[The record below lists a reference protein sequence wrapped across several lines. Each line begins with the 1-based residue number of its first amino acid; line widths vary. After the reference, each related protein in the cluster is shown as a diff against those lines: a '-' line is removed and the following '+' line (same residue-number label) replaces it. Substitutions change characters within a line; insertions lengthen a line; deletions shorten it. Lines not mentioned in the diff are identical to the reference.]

1 MTVAGFSSRPAYY
14 AYRFFWLAVDSLFPP
29 ACGGCGRRGQRWC
42 RGCQASITRIVSSI
56 CPHCGEP
63 TQNNLACQRCRE
75 NPPAYRA
82 LRSCAEFGGPLRE
95 ALHRLKYQR
104 DLGLGEALG
113 RLLVEQIGTMGWKV
127 DLIVP
132 IPLGRKRMKE
142 RGYNQAD
149 LLARPLALA
158 TGSQYSTRAVRRE
171 RETVTQVGLGVRE
184 RLENV
189 SGAFLAEKQ
198 LVSDRTVLVVDDVAT
213 TGATISACASAL
225 TAAGASGV
233 YGLTLA
239 RAVFHPKS
247 EPLEAAR

>member
-1 MTVAGFSSRPAYY
+1 MREAGYRWRPAYY

-42 RGCQASITRIVSSI
+42 RDCQDRITRIVSSV

-63 TQNNLACQRCRE
+63 TQNNQPCQRCRE
-75 NPPAYRA
+75 NPPAYLA
-82 LRSCAEFGGPLRE
+82 LRSYAEFNGPLRE
-95 ALHRLKYQR
+95 ALHRLKYQH

-113 RLLVEQIGTMGWKV
+113 RLLVEPLCALGWNI

-132 IPLGRKRMKE
+132 IPLGQKRMKE

-149 LLARPLALA
+149 LLAHPLALA
-158 TGSQYSTRAVRRE
+158 TGRPYSTHAVCRA
-171 RETVTQVGLGVRE
+171 RETETQVGLGVQE
-184 RLENV
+184 RRENV
-189 SGAFLAEKQ
+189 SGAFRGERQ
-198 LVSDRTVLVVDDVAT
+198 LVSGKTVLVIDDVAT
-213 TGATISACASAL
+213 TGATISACAGAL
-225 TAAGASGV
+225 AAAGATGV

-247 EPLEAAR
+247 EPQDAAR